1 MSVYIPSV
9 LQRQLRER
17 FANCCAYCHTAES
30 LTVTTFELEHIV
42 PRSAGGVTAFE
53 NLCLSCPSCNR
64 HKASRQT
71 AVDPET
77 QAATPLFHPQQQRW
91 SDHFVWNADATEV
104 VGLTPTG
111 RATIAALQMNR
122 PQMTRVRKLWVKLG
136 EHPP

>member
-1 MSVYIPSV
+1 VSTYIPSV
-9 LQRQLRER
+9 LQRQVRDH
-17 FANCCAYCHTAES
+17 FANCCAYCHTAEA
-30 LTVTTFELEHIV
+30 LTVSTFEFEHIV
-42 PRSAGGVTAFE
+42 PLSAGGATVFA

-77 QAATPLFHPQQQRW
+77 QMTAPLFHPQQQRW
-91 SDHFVWNADATEV
+91 GDHFAWNTDASEV

-111 RATIAALQMNR
+111 RATLAALQMNR
-122 PQMTRVRKLWVKLG
+122 PQLIRVRKLWVKLG